1 MIRKRQFVLIKPAT
15 KTRIDLGLKLP
26 NQPTTD
32 RLGNSGPFGAM
43 CTHRVQITSVD
54 DLDAEL
60 LGWMQE
66 AYTLAE

>member
-1 MIRKRQFVLIKPAT
+1 
-15 KTRIDLGLKLP
+15 
-26 NQPTTD
+26 
-32 RLGNSGPFGAM
+32 M
-43 CTHRVQITSVD
+43 CTHRVKITSVD